1 MFTSCRHRATIA
13 LTLFVVAIIQLAAC
27 TEDGNASWNISTMD
41 LLRVQLFTN
50 YDKSAHPMVTPT
62 QRTNIT
68 LGISVNYIDIDELK
82 GRMTLHGWINMR
94 WRDGGRTW
102 KPEFFDNITTLHIR
116 AKEVWK
122 PDITL
127 FNSAGSEGDYVG
139 DTQAMLSYDGSFLW
153 VPPVV
158 YTAYCNL
165 NLKLWPYDQQT
176 CKLKVGT
183 WTLTTIDAKFL
194 DFKESIDYK
203 DLVKSTEWDIIDAQ
217 ATYNSEEFYNYIE
230 YSFTL
235 QRYSSMYTTV
245 IFTPASCIILMCL
258 AIFWLPPQMGEKILL
273 NAVLIVIIAAFLMYF
288 AQMLPILAENTPLV
302 VLFYS
307 ASLLLLSISTVVS
320 VIVLYLSTAKHKQR
334 VPQFLR
340 NILNGVLGRILLLS
354 EFSLEAEPQTL
365 LNNGTKEL
373 GEHVYDEPVETTN
386 DIAMF
391 NSSNHTPRSL
401 QFDWIL
407 LATAVDRICFLLYCL
422 IFIILAIAY
431 SV

>member
-1 MFTSCRHRATIA
+1 MFTSCRSTTTRTIILA
-13 LTLFVVAIIQLAAC
+13 LAIIQLAKC
-27 TEDGNASWNISTMD
+27 QEDGNAQYNITTMD
-41 LLRVQLFTN
+41 RLRVQLFTN
-50 YDKSAHPMVTPT
+50 YDKSAHPMVSPK

-68 LGISVNYIDIDELK
+68 LGISINYIDIDELK
-82 GRMTLHGWINMR
+82 GRMTLHGWINLR
-94 WRDGGRTW
+94 WMDGGRTW
-102 KPEFFDNITTLHIR
+102 KPAYFDNITTLHIR

-139 DTQAMLSYDGSFLW
+139 DTQTMLSYDGSFLW

-165 NLKLWPYDQQT
+165 NLKMWPYDQQT

-183 WTLTTIDAKFL
+183 WTLTSIDPKFL
-194 DFKESIDYK
+194 DYKESIDYK
-203 DLVKSTEWDIIDAQ
+203 DLIKSTEWDIIDAT
-217 ATYNSEEFYNYIE
+217 AEYNSEEFYNYVE
-230 YSFTL
+230 YTFKL

-245 IFTPASCIILMCL
+245 IFTPASCIILLCL
-258 AIFWLPPQMGEKILL
+258 SIFWLPPQMGEKILL
-273 NAVLIVIIAAFLMYF
+273 NSVLIVIIAAFLMYF

-307 ASLLLLSISTVVS
+307 ASLLLLSISTIVS
-320 VIVLYLSTAKHKQR
+320 VVVLYLSTAKHKQR
-334 VPQFLR
+334 VPAFLK
-340 NILNGVLGRILLLS
+340 NILNGALGQILLLS

-365 LNNGTKEL
+365 MNNGVKEL
-373 GEHVYDEPVETTN
+373 GEHVYDEPTEVTN
-386 DIAMF
+386 DTAMF
-391 NSSNHTPRSL
+391 NSSNQTPRSL

-407 LATAVDRICFLLYCL
+407 LATAVDRICFLFYCL
-422 IFIILAIAY
+422 IFIILAIVY